1 MLNVPPQVITLY
13 HTGYQEIR
21 EPGIRHGR
29 KNADFGQGFYL
40 TPDRD
45 FSERW
50 GKERKGESVCV
61 NVYRLNVSGLRV
73 RRLERDAEW
82 LGYILGNRRGQPDAF
97 ADADVIIGP
106 IANDTLFDTLGIISS
121 GFLSDAEALRL
132 LSIGPAYTQAV
143 IKTEKAAAQL
153 VWQETNALSSE
164 NVRRWDRVL
173 AAEEKTYMEAFAAAC
188 QAMEEETESAKTTS
202 P

>member
-1 MLNVPPQVITLY
+1 MPNDTPQVMTLY

-21 EPGIRHGR
+21 EPDIRHGR

-40 TPDRD
+40 TPDQD

-82 LGYILGNRRGQPDAF
+82 LGYILSNRRGQPDAF
-97 ADADVIIGP
+97 TDADVIIGP
-106 IANDTLFDTLGIISS
+106 IANDTLFDTLGIIGS

-132 LSIGPAYTQAV
+132 LRIGPAYTQAV
-143 IKTEKAAAQL
+143 IKTGRAAAQL
-153 VWQETNALSSE
+153 AWQETNALSSE
-164 NVRRWDRVL
+164 TVRRCGQAL

-188 QAMEEETESAKTTS
+188 QAMDEKAESEANTS